1 MKLRD
6 AVIAAM
12 LCLLSVTV
20 LAQRETGTISG
31 TVTDSTGA
39 VISTGTI
46 TVKSTT
52 TGAVRTASTSPS
64 GLYSVPD
71 LQPGTYEVTIQAAG
85 FAIYKGKVEVTVGA
99 AVAFN
104 AALKVGG
111 VAEVVEVTAGESEVT
126 KVNTENQT
134 LSTTITARE
143 VVDLP
148 SLTRNAYDFVKTS
161 GNVTEGAYGAQGMLA
176 NRGAGVSI
184 NGQRAASTDLL
195 LDGAEN
201 VDIFAANVGQ
211 NVPLDSVQ
219 EFSVLTSNFTA
230 EYGRAG
236 GGVVNV
242 ATKSGSNS
250 FHGTGYEF
258 NRISALASNTPD
270 NNANGLPKGIFT
282 RNQFGYSVG
291 GPIKKD
297 KLFFFS
303 STEWTRVRSQQQNIL
318 WVPDP
323 AFIALSNANTQS
335 FFSKF
340 GTLRSG
346 LTTLGTKTAGAL
358 NFASVPA
365 ATPVFD
371 KVAYGVNGDAGAGV
385 PQNTY
390 SMVNRV
396 DYNFS
401 DKTNM
406 YVRYA
411 YSNEADSA
419 GTNNTSPYAGYDT
432 GSTNRNHNGLVSLTH
447 VFLPSLV
454 SVSKLTV
461 NRFNNFQPLGAVPAS
476 PTLYFQGS
484 FAYTLDGLFV
494 VGPGYSPT
502 SPTTAIPFGGPQNLI
517 QLSQDLSWTRGN
529 HQFRFGG
536 AYLNMRDNRTF
547 GAFENA
553 VEALSSGTGSTT
565 GLANF
570 FNGTLHDFQAAINPQ
585 GKFPCLRDPTTGAL
599 TTDPT
604 QLANCTVTLPLGA
617 PNFSRSNRYND
628 GSIYAQDQWKIR
640 RNLTF
645 NLGVRWE
652 YFGVQHDANPSLDS
666 NFYFGSGNNLFDQ
679 IRNGQ
684 MLTVPNSSKGALW
697 NPGGGFAP
705 RVGFAWDPF
714 GNGKTSIR
722 GGYGLSYER
731 NFGNVTFNVIQN
743 PPNYFVLDVSSTGS
757 PIAISTSNAG
767 PLAGTGSALLPRSTG
782 RIVDPNMPTAY
793 AQFWSFAAQRE
804 LAKNTLLS
812 LEYTGSRGTHLYDI
826 SNINQTGS
834 GGVYELDPNP
844 LNRLDPQFGNLN
856 YRSARGFSR
865 YNALNVGLRSNNLF
879 NTGLQFNTNYTWS
892 HAIDNLSTTF
902 SESTNNANLGYLD
915 PFNPNLDKGDAD
927 FDSRHRLVTSAIWD
941 VPFLKNAHNPV
952 LRQAFGGWSFAPIF
966 NVYSGNPYTMYDCT
980 NEAFARCPRMF
991 TNAKGSSAGNTVA
1004 GPNLFNWFNTPASAF
1019 PMTCDH
1025 IDTATGNCVYVPT
1038 SYSEPITGSSEF
1050 PICSGAK
1057 GVGCK
1062 WPSNMVGRNSF
1073 RAPGLWNVD
1082 MGAYKKFKLTER
1094 FSMQLRGEMYNMFNH
1109 HPYALVGGN
1118 NDVSVASLEAPG
1130 TVGVS
1135 TLPAPSVAS
1144 TVKKIGNRDVQ
1155 LGVKIIF

>member
-1 MKLRD
+1 MKLRNI
-6 AVIAAM
+6 AVATM
-12 LCLLSVTV
+12 LCLLSVAV
-20 LAQRETGTISG
+20 LAQRETGTLSG

-39 VISTGTI
+39 VISTGKI
-46 TVKSTT
+46 SVRSTT
-52 TGAVRTASTSPS
+52 TGAVRTAPTNGS

-71 LQPGTYEVTIQAAG
+71 LQPGIYEVTIEAPG
-85 FAIYKGKVEVTVGA
+85 FAMYKGKVEVTVGTGLT
-99 AVAFN
+99 FN
-104 AALKVGG
+104 AAMKVAGT
-111 VAEVVEVTAGESEVT
+111 AEVVEVTAGESEVT

-143 VVDLP
+143 VLDLP

-161 GNVTEGAYGAQGMLA
+161 GNVTEGAYGAQGMLTA
-176 NRGAGVSI
+176 RGAGVSI

-201 VDIFAANVGQ
+201 VDIFNANVGQ
-211 NVPLDSVQ
+211 QVPLDSVQ

-258 NRISALASNTPD
+258 NRISALASNSPD
-270 NNANGLPKGIFT
+270 NNANGLAKGVYT
-282 RNQFGYSVG
+282 RNQFGYSLG

-303 STEWTRVRSQQQNIL
+303 STELTRVRSQQQNIF

-323 AFIALSNANTQS
+323 AFIALSNANTRN
-335 FFSKF
+335 FFSKY

-358 NFASVPA
+358 GFGAVPA
-365 ATPVFD
+365 ATAVFD
-371 KVAYGVNGDAGAGV
+371 KVAYAINGDAGAGT

-390 SMVNRV
+390 NTVNRV

-411 YSNEADSA
+411 YSNEADFI
-419 GTNNTSPYAGYDT
+419 GTNNTSPYVGYDT
-432 GSTNRNHNGLVSLTH
+432 GQTNKNHNGLVSLTH
-447 VFLPSLV
+447 VFLPTLV

-461 NRFNNFQPLGAVPAS
+461 NRLNNFQPLAGPPS
-476 PTLYFQGS
+476 PTLYFQS
-484 FAYTLDGLFV
+484 SLAYTLDGLDV
-494 VGPGYSPT
+494 VNPGYVPT
-502 SPTTAIPFGGPQNLI
+502 NPAAAIPFGGPQNLI

-553 VEALSSGTGSTT
+553 VEALSSGSGSTT
-565 GLANF
+565 GLTNF
-570 FNGTLHDFQAAINPQ
+570 FNGTLSAFNGAINPQ
-585 GKFPCLRDPTTGAL
+585 GKFPCPRNLTTGAL
-599 TTDPT
+599 TTDPI
-604 QLANCTVTLPLGA
+604 QLANCTVTLPLQP
-617 PNFSRSNRYND
+617 PNFSRMNRYND
-628 GSIYAQDQWKIR
+628 GSIYAQDEWKFR
-640 RNLTF
+640 RNLTL
-645 NLGVRWE
+645 NLGLRWE
-652 YFGVQHDANPSLDS
+652 YFGVQHDANSALDS
-666 NFYFGSGNNLFDQ
+666 NFYFGSGSSFFDR

-714 GNGKTSIR
+714 GTGKTSIR

-743 PPNYFVLDVSSTGS
+743 PPNYFVLGLQSVGGS
-757 PIAISTSNAG
+757 PIAISTNNAG
-767 PLAGTGSALLPRSTG
+767 PLAGTGSALLPPSTG
-782 RIVDPNMPTAY
+782 RIVDPNISTAY
-793 AQFWSFAAQRE
+793 AEFWSFAAQRE
-804 LAKNTLLS
+804 VAKNTLLS
-812 LEYTGSRGTHLYDI
+812 LEYTGSNGIHLYDI
-826 SNINQTGS
+826 SNINQVGT
-834 GGVYELDPNP
+834 GGVYEGDTANP
-844 LNRLDPQFGNLN
+844 LNRLDPQFSNLN
-856 YRSARGFSR
+856 YRSSRGFSR
-865 YNALNVGLRSNNLF
+865 YNALNVGLRSTNLF
-879 NTGLQFNTNYTWS
+879 RTGLQFNTNYTWS

-915 PFNPNLDKGDAD
+915 PFNPNLDKGNAD

-941 VPFLKNAHNPV
+941 VPWAKNMHNPV

-966 NVYSGNPYTMYDCT
+966 NIYSGNPYTMYDCT
-980 NEAFARCPRMF
+980 NGANRCPRLF
-991 TNAKGSSAGNTVA
+991 TNAKGSSAGNTLA

-1025 IDTATGNCVYVPT
+1025 IDTATGNCVYLPT
-1038 SYSEPITGSSEF
+1038 SYSEPITGLSDF
-1050 PICSGAK
+1050 PTCSGTK
-1057 GVGCK
+1057 GVGCQ

-1073 RAPGLWNVD
+1073 RGPGFWNVD

-1109 HPYALVGGN
+1109 HPFAMVGGN
-1118 NDVSVASLEAPG
+1118 NDVSALTFEAPG
-1130 TVGVS
+1130 TPGVS
-1135 TLPAPSVAS
+1135 TLPATSLPSQ
-1144 TVKKIGNRDVQ
+1144 VKKIGNRDVQ
-1155 LGVKIIF
+1155 LGLKIIF

>member
-1 MKLRD
+1 MTLRNI
-6 AVIAAM
+6 VIATM
-12 LCLLSVTV
+12 LCLLSVAV

-31 TVTDSTGA
+31 TVADSTGA
-39 VISTGTI
+39 MVSTGKI

-52 TGAVRTASTSPS
+52 TGAVRTASTNES

-71 LQPGTYEVTIQAAG
+71 LQPGTYEVTIEAAG
-85 FAIYKGKVEVTVGA
+85 FSTYKGKVEVTVGS
-99 AVAFN
+99 AVTFN

-111 VAEVVEVTAGESEVT
+111 KTEVVEVTMGENEVT

-148 SLTRNAYDFVKTS
+148 SLTRNPYDFVKTS

-176 NRGAGVSI
+176 SRGAGVSI

-236 GGVVNV
+236 GGVINV

-258 NRISALASNTPD
+258 NRVSALASNTPD
-270 NNANGLPKGIFT
+270 NNAQGLPKGTYT

-303 STEWTRVRSQQQNIL
+303 STEWTRVRSQQQDIF

-323 AFIALSNANTQS
+323 AFIALSNANTRN
-335 FFSKF
+335 FFSQF
-340 GTLRSG
+340 GKLRSG
-346 LTTLGTKTAGAL
+346 LTSLGTKTAGAL
-358 NFASVPA
+358 GFGAVPA

-390 SMVNRV
+390 SMVNRA

-411 YSNEADSA
+411 YSNEYDFL

-432 GSTNRNHNGLVSLTH
+432 GQTNRNHNGLVSLTH
-447 VFLPSLV
+447 VFLPTMV

-461 NRFNNFQPLGAVPAS
+461 NRFNNFQPLGTAPAS
-476 PTLYFQGS
+476 PTLYFQGN
-484 FAYTLDGLFV
+484 FPYNLDGQFV
-494 VGPGYSPT
+494 VGPGYSA
-502 SPTTAIPFGGPQNLI
+502 TTPGAAIPFGGPQNLI
-517 QLSQDLSWTRGN
+517 QLSQDLSWTRGK
-529 HQFRFGG
+529 HQVRFGG

-553 VEALSSGTGSTT
+553 VEDLSNSSGASS
-565 GLANF
+565 GLTNF
-570 FNGTLHDFQAAINPQ
+570 FNGTLHDFQAAVNPQ
-585 GKFPCLRDPTTGAL
+585 GKFPCPRNLTTGAL

-604 QLANCTVTLPLGA
+604 QLANCTVTLPIGQ

-628 GSIYAQDQWKIR
+628 GSIYAQDEWKFR
-640 RNLTF
+640 HNLTL
-645 NLGVRWE
+645 NLGLRWE
-652 YFGVQHDANPSLDS
+652 YFGVQHDANPALDS
-666 NFYFGSGNNLFDQ
+666 NFYFGSANNFFDR
-679 IRNGQ
+679 IRTGQ
-684 MLTVPNSSKGALW
+684 MLTVPNSSKGELW

-714 GNGKTSIR
+714 GDSKTSIR

-743 PPNYFVLDVSSTGS
+743 PPNYFVLGIQAGDPGFSS
-757 PIAISTSNAG
+757 ISMNPNNAG
-767 PLAGTGSALLPRSTG
+767 PLSGSGSKLLPRSTG
-782 RIVDPNMPTAY
+782 RIVDPNIPTAY
-793 AQFWSFAAQRE
+793 AEFWSLAAQRE
-804 LAKNTLLS
+804 IAKNTLFA
-812 LEYTGSRGTHLYDI
+812 LEYTGSNGLHLYDI

-834 GGVYELDPNP
+834 GTVYEGDPGTASVP
-844 LNRLDPQFGNLN
+844 FTRIDPQYGNLN

-865 YNALNVGLRSNNLF
+865 YDGLNVSLKSRNLF
-879 NTGLQFNTNYTWS
+879 NKGLQFNTNYTWS
-892 HAIDNLSTTF
+892 HAIDNLSSTF
-902 SESTNNANLGYLD
+902 SENSGNQNLGYLD
-915 PFNPNLDKGDAD
+915 PFNPGLDKGDAE
-927 FDSRHRLVTSAIWD
+927 FDVRHRFVTSAIWD
-941 VPFLKNAHNPV
+941 VPWLKNAANPWV
-952 LRQAFGGWSFAPIF
+952 RQTFGGWSVAPIF
-966 NVYSGNPYTMYDCT
+966 NVRTGTPYTIYDCT
-980 NEAFARCPRMF
+980 NAAFVRCPRMVP
-991 TNAKGSSAGNTVA
+991 NATITGTTGNAGNAVV
-1004 GPNLFNWFNTPASAF
+1004 GPNLYTWYNIPASTPYA
-1019 PMTCDH
+1019 
-1025 IDTATGNCVYVPT
+1025 DTLTG
-1038 SYSEPITGSSEF
+1038 TGEF
-1050 PICSGAK
+1050 PNCTGLK
-1057 GVGCK
+1057 GVGCA
-1062 WPSNMVGRNSF
+1062 WPSNMTGRDMF
-1073 RAPGLWNVD
+1073 RAPGWWN
-1082 MGAYKKFKLTER
+1082 A
-1094 FSMQLRGEMYNMFNH
+1094 
-1109 HPYALVGGN
+1109 
-1118 NDVSVASLEAPG
+1118 
-1130 TVGVS
+1130 
-1135 TLPAPSVAS
+1135 
-1144 TVKKIGNRDVQ
+1144 
-1155 LGVKIIF
+1155 